1 MSTMY
6 QIEWMKL
13 KRQRLWIIM
22 LFVPLIGCSLGAYNF
37 SSSYDLLM
45 KDGDNP
51 WYQLWTQ
58 VTFFYALFLFPILSG
73 IYASVICRV
82 DHLDGGWKQ
91 LLALPVSH
99 KKVYVA
105 KLGILMTMILITQV
119 VLVLIYIMI
128 GTLMGLSDLL
138 PLSFLRGAMFNGW
151 IASLPLASIQLW
163 LSLRTKSFGIPL
175 GINIFLSFSS
185 LITMVLHIN
194 FIYPWAQPSL
204 AMAAP
209 TERGI
214 ESYSLFLCVV
224 LITFLTTFL
233 LGHRDFV
240 RKDIYS

>member
-22 LFVPLIGCSLGAYNF
+22 LFIPLIGCALGAYNF
-37 SSSYDLLM
+37 SASYDLLM
-45 KDGDNP
+45 KDGENP

-91 LLALPVSH
+91 LLALPVSRN
-99 KKVYVA
+99 KVYVA

-119 VLVLIYIMI
+119 ALLLIYIAI
-128 GTLMGLSDLL
+128 GTLMGLSGSI
-138 PLSFLRGAMFNGW
+138 PLFFLVGAIFNGW

-185 LITMVLHIN
+185 LVAMVLHIN

-209 TERGI
+209 TEKGI
-214 ESYSLFLCVV
+214 ESYPLFLSVV
-224 LITFLTTFL
+224 LITFLITFL
-233 LGHRDFV
+233 LGRRNFTK
-240 RKDIYS
+240 KDIYS